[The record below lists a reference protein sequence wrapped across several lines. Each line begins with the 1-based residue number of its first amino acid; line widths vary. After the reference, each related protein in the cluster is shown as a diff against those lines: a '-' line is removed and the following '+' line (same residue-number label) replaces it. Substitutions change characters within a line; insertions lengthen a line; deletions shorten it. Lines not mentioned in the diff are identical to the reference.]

1 MSTSKSK
8 SKSKEEQKEEQQ
20 LPPSGRMNDL
30 LGNYRA
36 LQEVLSSL
44 SIESARALH
53 AIGNDISLQQKIRER
68 QYDIPIYIYKVDDD
82 TIPDSL
88 HYQCKSFRDLNE
100 FKKFLEVCVRKF
112 KRDFNITD
120 SFSQDGVW
128 VCGDK
133 FVRVDDPYEPL
144 VSKHTIYRLL
154 PWEFGDNE
162 CEITDCP

>member
-8 SKSKEEQKEEQQ
+8 SKEEQQQ

-68 QYDIPIYIYKVDDD
+68 QYDIPIYIYIRLMMIQYQIVYIINVKV
-82 TIPDSL
+82 
-88 HYQCKSFRDLNE
+88 
-100 FKKFLEVCVRKF
+100 LE
-112 KRDFNITD
+112 I
-120 SFSQDGVW
+120 
-128 VCGDK
+128 
-133 FVRVDDPYEPL
+133 
-144 VSKHTIYRLL
+144 
-154 PWEFGDNE
+154 
-162 CEITDCP
+162 